1 MVEFFLVANTSDE
14 VTYKMVN
21 ADLNEVIGNITV
33 NKKTKDY
40 NLDYADEMTSHYE
53 SATYSAIVR
62 MIELHTYP
70 SHSYYGWG

>member
-40 NLDYADEMTSHYE
+40 KLDYAEEMTTHYE
-53 SATYSAIVR
+53 SATYKFILGAIER
-62 MIELHTYP
+62 DNYP
-70 SHSYYGWG
+70 KFAFDGWC